1 MSIKLVSMAWEAAPL
16 SGSELLCL
24 LAMCDWANDDGG
36 SLHPSMQAIAR
47 KIRVSE
53 KQARRIVQGLVEAG
67 YLTVV
72 GNPHGGAPGSTKQ
85 WVINVR
91 KLRELAAR
99 KQAVADATTT
109 VYGTPPT
116 GVPDPS
122 HGCPS
127 TPPMGVTP
135 PVDGTPPTGVP
146 DPSHGCPSTPPTGV
160 PDPSHRWEPNR
171 HRTVNRTVN
180 EPLVERACARA
191 ATDPP
196 DDVDQQ
202 VFADWLAVR
211 RAKRA
216 GPVTPT
222 VLAGMRREAAK
233 AGIGLQ
239 EAIAHCCVAGWQG
252 FRADWYLRD
261 RQPVA
266 RGTAAESYA
275 EREAAYK
282 RRRFEEMAGRR
293 PAAQVVE
300 VDAMEDVLAVPMIG
314 REGGTR

>member
-72 GNPHGGAPGSTKQ
+72 GNPHGGAPGTTKQ

-109 VYGTPPT
+109 VDGTPPA

-122 HGCPS
+122 HG
-127 TPPMGVTP
+127 
-135 PVDGTPPTGVP
+135 
-146 DPSHGCPSTPPTGV
+146 
-160 PDPSHRWEPNR
+160 WEPNR
-171 HRTVNRTVN
+171 HRTVIEPSI

-202 VFADWLAVR
+202 VFSDWLAVR

-239 EAIAHCCVAGWQG
+239 DAIAHCCVAGWQG

-266 RGTAAESYA
+266 RGTAAETYG
-275 EREAAYK
+275 EREEARK
-282 RRRFEEMAGRR
+282 RRLYEEMAGRR
-293 PAAQVVE
+293 PAATVIDVGA
-300 VDAMEDVLAVPMIG
+300 VDAIDAVLAVPGIDAIG
-314 REGGTR
+314 RD